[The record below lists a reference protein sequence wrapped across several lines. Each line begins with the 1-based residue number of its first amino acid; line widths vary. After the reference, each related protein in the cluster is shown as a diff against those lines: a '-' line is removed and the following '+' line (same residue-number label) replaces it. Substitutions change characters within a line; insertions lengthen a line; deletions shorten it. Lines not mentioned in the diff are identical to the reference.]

1 MDANSE
7 ARLIDLETRYTHLDR
22 QFEELSGV
30 VARQQKVI
38 DELVKS
44 LGRALERLAAL
55 GTPSP
60 NEPPPHY

>member
-1 MDANSE
+1 MDVTAE
-7 ARLIDLETRYTHLDR
+7 ARLIDLETRYTHLER

-30 VARQQKVI
+30 VAGQQNVI
-38 DELVKS
+38 AELVKS

-55 GTPSP
+55 GSASP

>member
-1 MDANSE
+1 MDTTTE
-7 ARLIDLETRYTHLDR
+7 ARLIDLETRYTHLER

-30 VARQQKVI
+30 VARQQNLI
-38 DELVKS
+38 DGMVKG

-55 GTPSP
+55 GSVGP